1 MSPEQAREAVFAAS
15 GVDPLQLRQ
24 VVPRATL
31 PAEAFP
37 GKLPRPLA
45 AILRMKGLPP
55 IRLTLREDH
64 QS

>member
-1 MSPEQAREAVFAAS
+1 MSPEQAREALLAA
-15 GVDPLQLRQ
+15 GVEAPSQLRQ

-45 AILRMKGLPP
+45 AVLRMKGLPP
-55 IRLTLREDH
+55 IRLALKENP
-64 QS
+64 S